1 MSLQFLK
8 SKTHFYK
15 LFLIVS
21 FITFL
26 DNLENA
32 VTFAKLGTLHTSI
45 ILVSQLE
52 QTFLNLSTLYG
63 EDKVLLFKNLEN
75 YYQLAGLQ
83 VNFVKDKIIFA
94 IHLPIFLKNIFEIFH
109 LYPIPINHT
118 IFIPNSSYLI
128 LGTDLQQY
136 QDTKCPTIDVLCE
149 NNLTPLIN
157 DCVTTLITKAE
168 SEKCQITKVEVST
181 PILHTVSNQYVLA
194 IPANRKL
201 KAHKSCENKEIIII

>member
-63 EDKVLLFKNLEN
+63 EDKVLLFKNFEN

-83 VNFVKDKIIFA
+83 VNFVKYKIIFA
-94 IHLPIFLKNIFEIFH
+94 IHLAIFLKNIFEIFH

-136 QDTKCPTIDVLCE
+136 QDTKCPTIDEL
-149 NNLTPLIN
+149 
-157 DCVTTLITKAE
+157 
-168 SEKCQITKVEVST
+168 
-181 PILHTVSNQYVLA
+181 
-194 IPANRKL
+194 
-201 KAHKSCENKEIIII
+201 

>member
-52 QTFLNLSTLYG
+52 QTFLNLSTIYV
-63 EDKVLLFKNLEN
+63 EVLLFKNFEN
-75 YYQLAGLQ
+75 YYQ

-94 IHLPIFLKNIFEIFH
+94 INCQFLKHIFEIFH
-109 LYPIPINHT
+109 FYPIP
-118 IFIPNSSYLI
+118 
-128 LGTDLQQY
+128 
-136 QDTKCPTIDVLCE
+136 
-149 NNLTPLIN
+149 
-157 DCVTTLITKAE
+157 LITQYLSRLLPTLYWAPTFNNIKIQ
-168 SEKCQITKVEVST
+168 SVQLLMYFVKIT
-181 PILHTVSNQYVLA
+181 
-194 IPANRKL
+194 
-201 KAHKSCENKEIIII
+201 